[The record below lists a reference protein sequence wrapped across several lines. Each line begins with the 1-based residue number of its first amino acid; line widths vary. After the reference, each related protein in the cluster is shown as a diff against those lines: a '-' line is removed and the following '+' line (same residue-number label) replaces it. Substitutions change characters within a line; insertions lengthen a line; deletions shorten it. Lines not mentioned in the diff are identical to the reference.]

1 MAPRGGVSIFDL
13 PPPFQTTRFRTPGSF
28 SPFQP
33 FFKLIKMNITEAI
46 TTIAEFARAQMDGQ
60 QVPPAESREVEK
72 LRQAI
77 GIAINGTPAQMQQL
91 GHRLLGEVIARVQG
105 SIAAEQT
112 LRNFITRGGEC
123 L

>member
-1 MAPRGGVSIFDL
+1 MAAYPGGSRSSKAPL
-13 PPPFQTTRFRTPGSF
+13 PQTTRFRTPGSF

-33 FFKLIKMNITEAI
+33 FFKLIKMNTTEAI
-46 TTIAEFARAQMDGQ
+46 TTIAEFTRAQMDGQ
-60 QVPPAESREVEK
+60 QVPPAESQEIEK

-77 GIAINGTPAQMQQL
+77 GIAIKGTPAQMQQL

>member
-1 MAPRGGVSIFDL
+1 
-13 PPPFQTTRFRTPGSF
+13 
-28 SPFQP
+28 
-33 FFKLIKMNITEAI
+33 MNQQMNTTEAI